1 MEGTAMNTDLSDWRR
16 VFRGGVRLYCA
27 LSLLGA
33 STAFAQWMD
42 GANLARVCD
51 PAQKGHFFRPGVCS
65 GYIMA
70 AIDLDEVLTTRG
82 LISKPLCLCCMPED
96 VSMMRVNA
104 VVTGFLK
111 AHPER
116 LGDSAALL
124 VIDALNTEF
133 PCKH

>member
-1 MEGTAMNTDLSDWRR
+1 MKIYMSDWRR
-16 VFRGGVRLYCA
+16 VVRGGTGLCCA
-27 LSLLGA
+27 LILFGA
-33 STAFAQWMD
+33 STASAQWLD
-42 GANLARVCD
+42 GEDLLRVCD
-51 PAQKGHFFRPGVCS
+51 PAQQGHLFSPGVCS

-96 VSMMRVNA
+96 VPIMRVNA

-124 VIDALNTEF
+124 VIDALNAEF